1 MRHQKKRNKLGT
13 DASHRQAI
21 LRGMA
26 AEIFKHER
34 IKTTEVRAEQVQP
47 LVEEII
53 TLAKKGDI
61 HARRQV
67 LAVIPDRALV
77 HKIFAEI
84 GPRFAERNG
93 GYTRILKL
101 GPRQGD
107 AAPMAFLELV

>member
-1 MRHQKKRNKLGT
+1 MRHQKKRLKLGT

-21 LRGMA
+21 LRGLA
-26 AEIFKHER
+26 AEVFIHEK
-34 IKTTEVRAEQVQP
+34 IKTTETKAKQVRS

-67 LAVIPDRALV
+67 LSLFPDRALV
-77 HKIFAEI
+77 HKIFTEI

-93 GYTRILKL
+93 GYTRILKI
-101 GPRQGD
+101 GPRSGD
-107 AAPMAFLELV
+107 AAPMVFLELV